1 MDLFLLVPK
10 ILLLTVDFVYFF
22 MYVHR
27 ALPHVVLLSSA
38 SMRDQ
43 LIHDRAVQRDCFNP
57 NARLP
62 GDEIGS
68 LIRYIIRAEGNTDNG
83 ERAPATFRQRSV
95 RIAASRAIRFTA
107 CYNNIYI
114 LLLIYI
120 YIYTHIYIHVYR

>member
-10 ILLLTVDFVYFF
+10 ILLLTVVDFVYFF
-22 MYVHR
+22 IYVHR

-43 LIHDRAVQRDCFNP
+43 LIHDRAVQRDCFKP

-68 LIRYIIRAEGNTDNG
+68 LIRYFSHARRGTPRERRA
-83 ERAPATFRQRSV
+83 RASNVPPTLCQNC
-95 RIAASRAIRFTA
+95 RIARDP
-107 CYNNIYI
+107 IYG
-114 LLLIYI
+114 LLQ
-120 YIYTHIYIHVYR
+120 